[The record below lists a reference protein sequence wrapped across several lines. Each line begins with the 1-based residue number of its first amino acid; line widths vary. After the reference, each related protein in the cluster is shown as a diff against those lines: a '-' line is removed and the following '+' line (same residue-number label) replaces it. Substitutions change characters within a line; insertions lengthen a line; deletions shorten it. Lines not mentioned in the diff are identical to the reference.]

1 MVMEED
7 VIGSLSEDTMTF
19 WGSPWA
25 QQQPAVSNTVF
36 RFFHKRLCFYDEADM
51 FGLTDLSGF
60 VIGDQ
65 VEGNLLPFD
74 DGNGSFGADGAA
86 DEGGLLVGKADEA
99 ADGGF
104 AFGET
109 FLHRIAGGFFHESRE
124 DGGGEDGERA
134 AFYHFRGIIFC
145 DDLGGSAFHSG
156 GDGHGDSPFYHR
168 Y

>member
-1 MVMEED
+1 MGMA
-7 VIGSLSEDTMTF
+7 
-19 WGSPWA
+19 PWA
-25 QQQPAVSNTVF
+25 QYQPAVSNAVF

-65 VEGNLLPFD
+65 VEGDLLPFD
-74 DGNGSFGADGAA
+74 DCDGGFGADGAA

-124 DGGGEDGERA
+124 DGGGEDGE
-134 AFYHFRGIIFC
+134 
-145 DDLGGSAFHSG
+145 
-156 GDGHGDSPFYHR
+156 
-168 Y
+168 